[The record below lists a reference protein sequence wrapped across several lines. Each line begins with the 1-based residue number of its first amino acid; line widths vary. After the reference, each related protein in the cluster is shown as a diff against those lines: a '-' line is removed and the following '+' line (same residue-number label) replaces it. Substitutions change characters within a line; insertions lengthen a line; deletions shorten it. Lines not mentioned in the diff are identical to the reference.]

1 MSLHQTCEDIQ
12 IIQRIGSTDLVANA
26 RNSAGQRVPNK
37 IHLDDH
43 IGEKNGRLVW
53 GEKNFTQSAGEVS
66 LEQTE
71 HGAIMHAEMRKGRDH
86 QEINLSEKIKN
97 FDGRLGVV

>member
-1 MSLHQTCEDIQ
+1 MWRGQNFTH
-12 IIQRIGSTDLVANA
+12 
-26 RNSAGQRVPNK
+26 SAGQ
-37 IHLDDH
+37 
-43 IGEKNGRLVW
+43 
-53 GEKNFTQSAGEVS
+53 VS

-71 HGAIMHAEMRKGRDH
+71 HGAIMCAEMKKERDR